1 MKPDH
6 RPSRRPTDRVRSRAA
21 AALLALLFAAAP
33 TPPARAQAPTGEAVL
48 RRVDANIGSDS
59 KATLATMV
67 IHGRRGSREVGMRSW
82 IQGMER
88 SFTDYLSPARE
99 RGTRMLKLGDLLWTY
114 SPATDRTLQISGHLL
129 RNAVLGSDLSYEDLM
144 EDPRLLNLYT
154 ATVTGS
160 ETVDGRACWVLDL
173 RARDPGVAYPSR
185 RIHVDQ
191 ERAVVLREQRFAKSG
206 RLLKTTE
213 VREVAVMGGRWVPTR
228 MVFRDANR
236 DGGGTEFVVHRIAF
250 DVRIPESLFS
260 KAALRR
266 GGEVDAPAP

>member
-1 MKPDH
+1 MKPDRRPSH
-6 RPSRRPTDRVRSRAA
+6 RPAGHACSRAT
-21 AALLALLFAAAP
+21 AALLVLLLAAAP
-33 TPPARAQAPTGEAVL
+33 APPARAQTPSGEAVL
-48 RRVDANIGSDS
+48 RRVDANIGSDT
-59 KATLATMV
+59 KATLATMI
-67 IHGRRGSREVGMRSW
+67 IHGRRGSREIGMRSW

-88 SFTDYLSPARE
+88 SFTDYVSPARE
-99 RGTRMLKLGDLLWTY
+99 RGTRMLKLDDLLWTY

-160 ETVDGRACWVLDL
+160 ETVDSRVCWVLDL
-173 RARDPGVAYPSR
+173 RARDPSVAYPSR

-213 VREVAVMGGRWVPTR
+213 VREVAAMGGRWVPTR
-228 MVFRDANR
+228 MAFRDANR
-236 DGGGTEFVVHRIAF
+236 DGGGTEFVVHRMAF

>member
-1 MKPDH
+1 MTSPD
-6 RPSRRPTDRVRSRAA
+6 RRSPRAA
-21 AALLALLFAAAP
+21 LLLALLLAAAP
-33 TPPARAQAPTGEAVL
+33 APPAHAGLPAGDAVL
-48 RRVDANIGSDS
+48 RRVDANIGSDT
-59 KATLATMV
+59 KATLATMI
-67 IHGRRGSREVGMRSW
+67 IHGRRGTREVGMRSW

-99 RGTRMLKLGDLLWTY
+99 RGTRMLKLRGLLWTY

-144 EDPRLLNLYT
+144 EDPRLHELYA
-154 ATVTGS
+154 ATLTGAD
-160 ETVDGRACWVLDL
+160 TVDGRPCWVLDL

-185 RIHVDQ
+185 RMHVDQ
-191 ERAVVLREQRFAKSG
+191 ERDVVLREERFAKSG

-213 VREVAVMGGRWVPTR
+213 VREVRGIGGRWVPTR
-228 MVFRDANR
+228 IVFRDANR
-236 DGGGTEFVVHRIAF
+236 EGKGTEFVVHRIAF